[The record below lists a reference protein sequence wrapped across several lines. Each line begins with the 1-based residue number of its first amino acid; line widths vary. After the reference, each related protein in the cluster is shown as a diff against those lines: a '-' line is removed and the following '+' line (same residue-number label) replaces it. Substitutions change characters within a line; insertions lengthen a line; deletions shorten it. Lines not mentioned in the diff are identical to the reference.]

1 MVKSHM
7 DWMKEFYS
15 TILELVQENETLC
28 ILLGGGSLV
37 LFAGTI
43 LAIPFLV
50 VSIPYDYFFHERAAG
65 FGFGARHP
73 FVRLLFIILKNAA
86 GVLCVTAGFVMLF
99 IPGQG
104 LLTIFIGVM
113 LLNFPGKRKLELR
126 LVRHPQIRQGINWIR
141 HRAGKEPLRLP
152 PEYEA

>member
-1 MVKSHM
+1 M
-7 DWMKEFYS
+7 DWVKEFYS
-15 TILELVQENETLC
+15 TILELLQENGALFA
-28 ILLGGGSLV
+28 LLGGGALV

-50 VSIPYDYFFHERAAG
+50 VSIPHDYFLHERAAG

-73 FVRLLFIILKNAA
+73 LVRFLFLILKNAA
-86 GVLCVTAGFVMLF
+86 GAVCVAAGFVMLF

-104 LLTIFIGVM
+104 LLTIFIGVL

-126 LVRHPQIRQGINWIR
+126 LVRHPQIRQAINWIR
-141 HRAGKEPLRLP
+141 HRAGKEPLQLP
-152 PEYEA
+152 PEYEE